1 MYGHLGKLVVEVH
14 VGEQLSLGE
23 LVWLLMA
30 PHVGEPPKL
39 VLVLCNPVNRKLV
52 KDILNLKKKLE
63 VYLSSFNA
71 NKYIYIQRLYTKCTK

>member
-39 VLVLCNPVNRKLV
+39 VLVLCNPQSIENQSKT
-52 KDILNLKKKLE
+52 
-63 VYLSSFNA
+63 F
-71 NKYIYIQRLYTKCTK
+71 